1 MSDILTEEAGEHPQ
15 SSFDLEAFRAVSAH
29 VEGCG
34 CPGCADVPDLGPDTV
49 VSPYDAN
56 IDGTGGTVAGKPVW
70 TIEQVTAHLNRTGIS
85 WMPGPNNAVPGS
97 GSAAVI
103 TFGFFD
109 TQAQVFNNGYGYALN
124 GSLFAF
130 TEYFNFASFTAAQR
144 DATRAAIQS
153 WDDLIST
160 TFVEVSADQA
170 DINFGNLLN
179 APTTQAY
186 ARLPGAV
193 ITTNPIVNPQ
203 IREMGGDVWVSTAQA
218 SNFQLDEGLYGI
230 HTLVHEAGHA
240 LGLSHPG
247 AYNAAPGVNITYPV
261 NAEYA
266 QDTRGYTV
274 MSYFNASSLGARHF
288 DFHVSTTVYAATP
301 LIHDIAAIQAIYGAD
316 MTTRTGDTTYGFN
329 SNAGRDSYDF
339 TLTPAP
345 IMAIWDAGG
354 IDTLDAS
361 GYDTTQLIDLT
372 PGSLSSIGGVTV
384 NSAPTFEQTNLNRAA
399 AGYAPITLATYQ
411 ANMAALA
418 ANPVVGRLTDNVG
431 IAYGVIIENAVGGSG
446 ADAMIGNV
454 ADNVLTGNAGDDVML
469 GREGND
475 TLNGGV
481 GADQMDGGVGADLM
495 TGGAGD
501 DLYVVDEAGDQ
512 VIEGAD
518 EGVDQ
523 VRTGLAAYTLGQNV
537 ENLTGTAA
545 TGQTLTG
552 NGLNNVILA
561 GAGNDALTGGAGDD
575 RLDGGAGADVMNG
588 GSGNDIYVVDSTGD
602 RIVESPNSGV
612 DEIRTTLANYTLA
625 QHLENLTGLG
635 TTTQRLTG
643 NTLDNIIIGGAGD
656 DFLSGLTGS
665 DELHGGAG
673 NDALDGGTSD
683 DILHGDAGSDSLT
696 GGTGADDLFGG
707 DGDDALDGGTGDDLL
722 VGDAGADTIGGGT
735 GADIIVGGAGDDILT
750 GGTGGDVFI
759 LGPGSGDDVITD
771 FGNGDVIDWSAFAA
785 AGIGN
790 TVSYSADGVLISFD
804 DGSSVLL
811 AGATARDLRGDWFDA
826 TPASDPDWY
835 LSA

>member
-1 MSDILTEEAGEHPQ
+1 MAHAYRDDRLVELDETTETGAVAGVIE
-15 SSFDLEAFRAVSAH
+15 H
-29 VEGCG
+29 VEIDDGDAPY
-34 CPGCADVPDLGPDTV
+34 PGLEPV
-49 VSPYDAN
+49 VSPIDAN

-85 WMPGPNNAVPGS
+85 WAPGPNNAVPNS

-103 TFGFFD
+103 NFGFFN
-109 TQAQVFNNGYGYALN
+109 TQDEVFENGYGYALN
-124 GSLFAF
+124 GGLYAF
-130 TEYFNFASFTAAQR
+130 TEYFNFAAFTTAQR
-144 DATRAAIQS
+144 DATRAAIQA

-160 TFVEVSADQA
+160 TFVETSAADA

-179 APTTQAY
+179 APSTQAY
-186 ARLPGAV
+186 ARLPVAT

-203 IREMGGDVWVSTAQA
+203 ILEMGGDVWVSTAQA

-247 AYNAAPGVNITYPV
+247 AYNAAPGLSITYPV

-266 QDTRGYTV
+266 QDTRAYTV

-372 PGSLSSIGGVTV
+372 PGSLSSIGGVTAA
-384 NSAPTFEQTNLNRAA
+384 SAPSFAQTNLNRAA
-399 AGYAPITLATYQ
+399 AGYAPITLATYN
-411 ANMAALA
+411 ANIAALI

-431 IAYGVIIENAVGGSG
+431 IAYGAIIENAVGGSG
-446 ADAMIGNV
+446 ADAIIGNT

-481 GADQMDGGVGADLM
+481 GNDQMDGGLGADLM
-495 TGGAGD
+495 TGGAGN
-501 DLYVVDEAGDQ
+501 DLFVVDDAGDQ
-512 VIEGAD
+512 VVEAD
-518 EGVDQ
+518 EVGVDE
-523 VRTGLAAYTLGQNV
+523 VRTGLAVYALGANV

-545 TGQTLTG
+545 TGQSLIG
-552 NGLNNVILA
+552 NGLDNVILA
-561 GAGNDALTGGAGDD
+561 GAGNDTLNGGAGDD
-575 RLDGGAGADVMNG
+575 LLNGGAGADNMTG
-588 GSGNDIYVVDSTGD
+588 GSGDDIYVVDNAGD
-602 RIVESPNSGV
+602 QVNESPNSGI
-612 DEIRTTLANYTLA
+612 DEVRTTLADYTLA

-635 TTTQRLTG
+635 TTTQHLTG
-643 NTLDNIIIGGAGD
+643 NTRDNVIIGGAGD

-673 NDALDGGTSD
+673 NDSLDGGTSD
-683 DILHGDAGSDSLT
+683 DALYGDAGN
-696 GGTGADDLFGG
+696 
-707 DGDDALDGGTGDDLL
+707 DALDGGTGADFLDGGAGDDAL
-722 VGDAGADTIGGGT
+722 VGGTGDDVLVGGDGADSINGGT
-735 GADIIVGGAGDDILT
+735 GADVIVGGAGDDFLI
-750 GGTGGDVFI
+750 GGAGGDIFVF
-759 LGPGSGDDVITD
+759 GPGSGDDVVRD
-771 FGNGDVIDWSAFAA
+771 FGNGDVIDWSAFTA

-790 TVSYSADGVLISFD
+790 TISYSTAGVLISFD

-811 AGATARDLRGDWFDA
+811 EGAASRDLRGGWFDA
-826 TPASDPDWY
+826 TPATDPDWY